1 MEKDFEIYLFD
12 FDGCLVDTMKAM
24 EFIFLESLKKCGLS
38 AEKEEVK
45 QFIRQPLPVTF
56 KQKGGEDKDFSTFDY
71 WINVYL
77 KDEKATLDSQLFDD
91 VLPLLKK
98 LKSQNKVVGIVT
110 SNNAPHVRT
119 VMNYLNVDLSYFD
132 VIVGNQE
139 SKIHKPNPDPILKAL
154 EMLNYKGDKLNVIY
168 VGDALDDVKAGK
180 SAGVSYCLLDR
191 FDEYLDYKEG
201 KIKTLLELVN
211 E

>member
-77 KDEKATLDSQLFDD
+77 KDEKATFVSLYGIDKAKKVARDLTDEALSELE
-91 VLPLLKK
+91 VLPGEYG
-98 LKSQNKVVGIVT
+98 S
-110 SNNAPHVRT
+110 AVRET
-119 VMNYLNVDLSYFD
+119 VLALVDR
-132 VIVGNQE
+132 
-139 SKIHKPNPDPILKAL
+139 KH
-154 EMLNYKGDKLNVIY
+154 
-168 VGDALDDVKAGK
+168 
-180 SAGVSYCLLDR
+180 
-191 FDEYLDYKEG
+191 
-201 KIKTLLELVN
+201 
-211 E
+211 